1 MAFQLALLSP
11 YIELLASKKEGNC
24 PPFHLRDSFRF

>member
-24 PPFHLRDSFRF
+24 PPFHLGNPY

>member
-11 YIELLASKKEGNC
+11 YIELLASKKEGNR
-24 PPFHLRDSFRF
+24 PPFHLGKPYRF